1 MFYIK
6 YFSGRPGGYPDDDL
20 IKKKRKKS
28 VLEPVIPSFNSILTY
43 MQHVG
48 LISVAGLPD
57 MPDMALNFVDPIMV
71 NLKVKLD
78 SKFVQNMMTYMLVC
92 VNSQGPVDIAVLSH
106 REIP

>member
-1 MFYIK
+1 MWPSLKTWPERY
-6 YFSGRPGGYPDDDL
+6 
-20 IKKKRKKS
+20 KS

-43 MQHVG
+43 MQNVG

-57 MPDMALNFVDPIMV
+57 MPDMALHFVDPTMV

-78 SKFVQNMMTYMLVC
+78 SKFVQNMMTYMIVC
-92 VNSQGPVDIAVLSH
+92 GNSQGPVDIAVLSH